1 MREFGADIWLID
13 GPPVR
18 AFGIRLPTRM
28 IVVRLRD
35 GSLWIN
41 SPVAVSKSLLASIEL
56 IGPPRYLVAPT
67 PLHVWRLEEWR
78 RLFPR
83 AELWGPPSIASS
95 PRRRTFAGVL
105 GDETPEQ
112 WKADLDQ
119 VVFRG
124 NAFLQ
129 EVEFLHKPSRTV
141 VFADFL
147 QNYPPDK
154 SRLFLSTLQRLA
166 GVWGLGVPIDI
177 RLTTF
182 NRRLARSSA
191 ARMLAW
197 DFDRLVVAHGENLE
211 REARRSVRRAF
222 AWLEPLPD
230 SPEKGEADDKGGD
243 NHR

>member
-1 MREFGADIWLID
+1 MREFGPEIWVIE

-18 AFGIRLPTRM
+18 AFGIQLPTRM

-41 SPVAVSKSLLASIEL
+41 SPVTVSKSLLASIEA
-56 IGPPRYLVAPT
+56 IGEPRYLVAPT
-67 PLHVWRLEEWR
+67 PLHIWRLEEWR

-83 AELWGPPSIASS
+83 AEPWGPPSIARS
-95 PRRRTFAGVL
+95 PRRKMFAGVL
-105 GDETPEQ
+105 GDEPPEQ
-112 WKADLDQ
+112 WRADFDQ

-129 EVEFLHKPSRTV
+129 EVEFLHKPSHTA

-147 QNYPPDK
+147 QNYAPEK
-154 SRLFLSTLQRLA
+154 SRLFLSILQRLA
-166 GVWGLGVPIDI
+166 GVSGLGVPIDI
-177 RLTTF
+177 RLSTL
-182 NRRLARSSA
+182 NRRLARWSV

-211 REARRSVRRAF
+211 CEAKRSVRLAF
-222 AWLEPLPD
+222 AWLD
-230 SPEKGEADDKGGD
+230 S
-243 NHR
+243 